1 MANLNVTY
9 QEMESAALQL
19 QNGHTDIDTQLNSMK
34 GYIEQLVSS
43 GFVTDQASVAF
54 NEQFTQFWQGANQ
67 CIDALDSLAGFLRQA
82 ATAMSETDTGL
93 ANQIRG

>member
-1 MANLNVTY
+1 MANINVTY
-9 QEMESAALQL
+9 QEMETAANQL
-19 QNGHTDIDTQLNSMK
+19 ATGHGDIDTQLGNMK
-34 GYIEQLVSS
+34 NQIELLVSG

-54 NEQFTQFWQGANQ
+54 DDQFKNFWTGATQ

-82 ATAMSETDTGL
+82 ANAMRETDSGL